1 LAGGSVGC
9 DRPKIDQMPV
19 LYHPELD
26 IETYNLTIWDLDRIF
41 VTGHS
46 KEKLF
51 VISIDRHLA
60 DGVDRQLL
68 SVLVHANDSENLEG
82 LGNVA

>member
-1 LAGGSVGC
+1 VGRAGEGASPAEGVT
-9 DRPKIDQMPV
+9 
-19 LYHPELD
+19 EA
-26 IETYNLTIWDLDRIF
+26 LTNR
-41 VTGHS
+41 
-46 KEKLF
+46 

-68 SVLVHANDSENLEG
+68 SVFVHANDSENLEG